1 MADEKTKE
9 APKEA
14 PKAGDVVGEDKKKGV
29 IYVVHPV
36 SAAQKKELVKKGKII
51 DAKFK

>member
-1 MADEKTKE
+1 MSEVKKE
-9 APKEA
+9 APEA

-51 DAKFK
+51 DAKFKP